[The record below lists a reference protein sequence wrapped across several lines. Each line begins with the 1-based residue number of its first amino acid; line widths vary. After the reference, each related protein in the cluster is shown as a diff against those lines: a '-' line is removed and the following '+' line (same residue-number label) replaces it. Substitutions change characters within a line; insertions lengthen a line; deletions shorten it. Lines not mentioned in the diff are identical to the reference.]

1 MIKEFFKTIILI
13 ILVLS
18 SLVLT
23 VLVWSYETDFSEVET
38 SLSALPNTAQGE
50 RVDFARVIRPYQYV
64 WIDGNELSGTQDV
77 NAMNIALRE
86 HLDGVSVE
94 TLHFGS
100 DLSNMNEMLQDIDSQ
115 RILILDFTTN
125 IPSKT
130 FLTTYGIDFE
140 GYRPTGDMS
149 RVIFDLR
156 NNDAVIYLLNKDD
169 QYTSRV
175 MTELPSEDI
184 VSTIEQYGERFENFS
199 SIITNRNNAS
209 RLTSIYS
216 PSAPSGMHRE
226 VFISS
231 VTSVDVLNQ
240 VMFLNND
247 FTSTNQNGI
256 TMYENDD
263 VATYYNHDTY
273 RYLYQNKHEIETAS
287 SNDSMTLRKTFD
299 FLNSHRA
306 LNRNSILFNYDSDIS
321 QLTVRDSLNGKL
333 VFSDEIM
340 NTIIV
345 SDGEEEIYE
354 YQRSQLRTSTQIPSQ
369 DLVTLPNIETVRY
382 EIASSDDLSLQ
393 YVTNFI
399 VGYNMRFSEEQ
410 SELNLVTFT
419 PSWFILYDGE
429 WMRYEDGELN

>member
-1 MIKEFFKTIILI
+1 
-13 ILVLS
+13 
-18 SLVLT
+18 
-23 VLVWSYETDFSEVET
+23 
-38 SLSALPNTAQGE
+38 
-50 RVDFARVIRPYQYV
+50 
-64 WIDGNELSGTQDV
+64 
-77 NAMNIALRE
+77 
-86 HLDGVSVE
+86 
-94 TLHFGS
+94 
-100 DLSNMNEMLQDIDSQ
+100 
-115 RILILDFTTN
+115 
-125 IPSKT
+125 
-130 FLTTYGIDFE
+130 
-140 GYRPTGDMS
+140 MS

-156 NNDAVIYLLNKDD
+156 DTHAIMYLLNRDT

-175 MTELPSEDI
+175 MIELPSQDVI
-184 VSTIEQYGERFENFS
+184 STIEQYSERYENFS

-216 PSAPSGMHRE
+216 PSAPTGMHRE

-247 FTSTNQNGI
+247 FTSMDQNGI
-256 TMYENDD
+256 TMYENDN
-263 VATYYNHDTY
+263 VATYYNNETY
-273 RYLYQNKHEIETAS
+273 RYLYQNKHEVQTES
-287 SNDSMTLRKTFD
+287 SNDQLTIRKAFD

-306 LNRNSILFNYDSDIS
+306 LNRNSIIFNYESDKS
-321 QLTVRDSLNGKL
+321 QLTIRDSLNGKL
-333 VFSDEIM
+333 VFSDDIV

-354 YQRSQLRTSTQIPSQ
+354 YQRSQLRTSTQIPAQ
-369 DLVTLPNIETVRY
+369 DIVTLPNIETVRY

>member
-1 MIKEFFKTIILI
+1 MIKEFFKTIILV

-18 SLVLT
+18 SLVFTL
-23 VLVWSYETDFSEVET
+23 LVWSYETDFSEVET
-38 SLSALPNTAQGE
+38 SLSALPNTGQGE
-50 RVDFARVIRPYQYV
+50 RVEYARVIRPYQYV
-64 WIDGNELSGTQDV
+64 FIEGNELSGTQDV
-77 NAMNIALRE
+77 NAMNISLRE
-86 HLDGVSVE
+86 HLDGTSVE
-94 TLHFGS
+94 SLHFGS

-115 RILILDFTTN
+115 RILILDFSTN
-125 IPSKT
+125 IPTTT

-156 NNDAVIYLLNKDD
+156 DTHAIMYLLNRDT

-175 MTELPSEDI
+175 MIELPSQDVI
-184 VSTIEQYGERFENFS
+184 STIEQYSERYENFS

-216 PSAPSGMHRE
+216 PSAPTGMHRE

-247 FTSTNQNGI
+247 FTSMDQNGI
-256 TMYENDD
+256 TMYENDN
-263 VATYYNHDTY
+263 VATYYNNETY
-273 RYLYQNKHEIETAS
+273 RYLYQNKHEVQTES
-287 SNDSMTLRKTFD
+287 SNDQLTIRKAFD

-306 LNRNSILFNYDSDIS
+306 LNRNSIIFNYESDKS
-321 QLTVRDSLNGKL
+321 QLTIRDSLNGKL
-333 VFSDEIM
+333 VFSDDIV

-354 YQRSQLRTSTQIPSQ
+354 YQRSQLRTSTQIPAQ
-369 DLVTLPNIETVRY
+369 DIVTLPNIETVRY

>member
-1 MIKEFFKTIILI
+1 MIKEFFKTIMLV
-13 ILVLS
+13 ILVIS
-18 SLVLT
+18 SLILT

-38 SLSALPNTAQGE
+38 SLSALPNTGQGE

-86 HLDGVSVE
+86 HLDGTSVE
-94 TLHFGS
+94 SLHFGS
-100 DLSNMNEMLQDIDSQ
+100 DLSNMNEMLQDLDSQ

-125 IPSKT
+125 IPTQT
-130 FLTTYGIDFE
+130 FLTTYGIDFD

-156 NNDAVIYLLNKDD
+156 DTHAIMYMLNKET
-169 QYTSRV
+169 QYTTRV
-175 MTELPSEDI
+175 MTELSSQDVISTVDQYSER
-184 VSTIEQYGERFENFS
+184 YENFS

-216 PSAPSGMHRE
+216 PSAPMSMNRE

-247 FTSTNQNGI
+247 FSSINQNGI
-256 TMYENDD
+256 TMYENDN
-263 VATYYNHDTY
+263 VATYYNHETY
-273 RYLYQNKHEIETAS
+273 RYLYQNKHEVETAS
-287 SNDSMTLRKTFD
+287 TNDQMTIRKTFD

-306 LNRNSILFNYDSDIS
+306 LNRNSIIFNYNSDES
-321 QLTVRDSLNGKL
+321 ELTVRDSLNGKL

-345 SDGEEEIYE
+345 SDGEKEIYE
-354 YQRSQLRTSTQIPSQ
+354 YQRSQLRTSTQIPAQ

-382 EIASSDDLSLQ
+382 EIASSDELSLQ